1 MAMGLGFL
9 GRESRVTSVSAGAVH
24 VVFATLGGA
33 LTGAAAGS
41 IGLLIGLGSSAS
53 TALLIVIGALALAV
67 ALRRQPMKLG
77 RPCQVPK
84 QWSVTMPAKRLY
96 ATWGLMLGAGV
107 VTLIPYSAH
116 LVLLVGQL
124 VAGPLIGAISGAV
137 YGAVREAVALTGVG
151 GGLQPVPA
159 MDALER
165 WATPARLA
173 NIGAVAI
180 GGTLLVVASL

>member
-9 GRESRVTSVSAGAVH
+9 GRESRATSASAGAVH
-24 VVFATLGGA
+24 VILAALGGA
-33 LTGAAAGS
+33 LTGAAVGA
-41 IGLLIGLGSSAS
+41 IGELMGLGSSVR
-53 TALLIVIGALALAV
+53 TGLLIVVGAAALAV
-67 ALRRQPMKLG
+67 AVRRRPMRLG

-84 QWSVTMPAKRLY
+84 EWSGSMPARRLY
-96 ATWGLMLGAGV
+96 AAWGLMLGSGV

-116 LVLLVGQL
+116 LVLLAGQL
-124 VAGPLIGAISGAV
+124 FAGPLVGAVSGAL
-137 YGAVREAVALTGVG
+137 YGAARESIALTGVG

-165 WATPARLA
+165 WATPARLV

-180 GGTLLVVASL
+180 GGTLLVVSSL